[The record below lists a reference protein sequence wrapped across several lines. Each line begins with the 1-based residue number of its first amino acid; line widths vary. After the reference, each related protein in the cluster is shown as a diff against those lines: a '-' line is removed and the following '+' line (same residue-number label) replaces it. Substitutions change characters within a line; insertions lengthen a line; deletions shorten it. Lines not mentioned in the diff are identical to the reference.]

1 MRDKLKLA
9 EDDTLKYKS
18 SRTKGFAGQ
27 TDITEYDILDAA
39 GNLVGSVEF
48 TEDVAVRGLRHTNTV
63 VQRDAQGKV
72 VVSTSW
78 NPALEPSKP

>member
-18 SRTKGFAGQ
+18 SRTRGFAGQ

-39 GNLVGSVEF
+39 GNLIGSVEF
-48 TEDVAVRGLRHTNTV
+48 TEDVAVRGFRQTNTV
-63 VQRDAQGKV
+63 VQRDARGTV

-78 NPALEPSKP
+78 NPAPEP

>member
-18 SRTKGFAGQ
+18 SRTRGFAGQ

-39 GNLVGSVEF
+39 GNLIGSVEF
-48 TEDVAVRGLRHTNTV
+48 TEDVAVRGFRQTNTV
-63 VQRDAQGKV
+63 VQRDAQGAV

-78 NPALEPSKP
+78 NPALEP